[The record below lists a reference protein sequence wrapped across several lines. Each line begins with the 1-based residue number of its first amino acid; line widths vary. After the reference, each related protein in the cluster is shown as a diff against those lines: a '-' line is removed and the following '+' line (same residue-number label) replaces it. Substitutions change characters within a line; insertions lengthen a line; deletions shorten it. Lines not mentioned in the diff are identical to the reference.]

1 MVAHQ
6 LQKTTPQ
13 HKARKAPNMAST
25 LQDDGRGLRQRTS
38 AKSSSSATAKELTPN
53 AANVAPRGPPPPF
66 TVYMKL
72 AVFSMGMFVLPLA
85 TYFGLVNRLGS
96 AWAGGAAAVAANV
109 VLVGYIIAAF
119 LEDGE
124 MGNVNKDKGGAK
136 AATQDRQEK
145 DKSK

>member
-1 MVAHQ
+1 
-6 LQKTTPQ
+6 
-13 HKARKAPNMAST
+13 
-25 LQDDGRGLRQRTS
+25 
-38 AKSSSSATAKELTPN
+38 
-53 AANVAPRGPPPPF
+53 
-66 TVYMKL
+66 MKL

-124 MGNVNKDKGGAK
+124 MGNVNKGKGSDK